1 MAEVGMVSKAIWISE
16 NLYKYCIAPDN
27 GKRVRE
33 TGSIS
38 PATCL
43 KNQRARD
50 AFGWAGSVQQCKRFF
65 TEAAVRLGI
74 SKLLEKTDV
83 KIPIVGGLST
93 ELWLQQQTKLV
104 LHLCKRAR
112 KNIAAQYRFPAYRQS
127 SIMDWQD
134 TLPMEARYTRDG
146 SDEYLKYEDNLL
158 SSFLFGGC
166 KRVKQTPH

>member
-38 PATCL
+38 PATSL
-43 KNQRARD
+43 KNQRAKE
-50 AFGWAGSVQQCKRFF
+50 AFSWAGSVQQCKRFF
-65 TEAAVRLGI
+65 TEAAVRLGV
-74 SKLLEKTDV
+74 SMLLEKKNV

-104 LHLCKRAR
+104 LHLCQRAR
-112 KNIAAQYRFPAYRQS
+112 KNFGSQYRFPAYRQS
-127 SIMDWQD
+127 CTMDWQD
-134 TLPMEARYTRDG
+134 TIPMEARSEMDQMKI
-146 SDEYLKYEDNLL
+146 SNMKKIC
-158 SSFLFGGC
+158 FLFGGR
-166 KRVKQTPH
+166 KTVKWTPH